1 MDQVRGVLESL
12 GFQVRDGDGD
22 ELAVTAP
29 YWRSDI
35 RIEDDVIEEVAR
47 IVGYDDIPTTAMAT
61 PIPHHSPK
69 PFEEL
74 RERVRDALAAA
85 GMQEV
90 LTYSLTD
97 RETLDMV
104 DGLVGIGDPLA
115 LANPM
120 SRDLQALRTSL
131 RGNMLK
137 TLGANRR
144 MSRGEGLRLFEI
156 GRVFIPR
163 EEAKERDLPDER
175 QMVVGAVS
183 GPRFPASWLAQQV
196 DMDFYDAKGAL
207 EAMLAA
213 TGIEAAFE
221 PGEDAVMHPG
231 KTARLIVD
239 GKQVGVVG
247 EVHPSTLQRFDL
259 EDSAVAMFEIDLGAL
274 FEATSAGPAAYVP
287 VSRFPQAERDIA
299 LIVDEGASSA
309 SIQQIIDRHKLVA
322 SSRPFDM
329 YTGEGVPGGKKSA
342 AYRIVFQSEKA
353 TLTSE
358 AIDRAQGDIL
368 RQLQRRLGAELR
380 T

>member
-1 MDQVRGVLESL
+1 M
-12 GFQVRDGDGD
+12 
-22 ELAVTAP
+22 TAP

-47 IVGYDDIPTTAMAT
+47 VVGYDEIPTTAMAT

-69 PFEEL
+69 PFEDL

-104 DGLVGIGDPLA
+104 NGLDGIAEPLEV
-115 LANPM
+115 ANPM
-120 SRDLQALRTSL
+120 SRDLQVLRTSL
-131 RGNMLK
+131 RGSVLR
-137 TLGANRR
+137 TLEANRR
-144 MSRGEGLRLFEI
+144 MTRGEGLRLFEI

-163 EEAKERDLPDER
+163 EEARERDLPDER
-175 QMVVGAVS
+175 QMVVGAMS
-183 GPRFPASWLAQQV
+183 GPRFPASWLASQA

-207 EAMLAA
+207 DAMLAEI
-213 TGIEAAFE
+213 GVEASFE
-221 PGEDAVMHPG
+221 PAEDTVMHPG
-231 KTARLIVD
+231 KTARLTVG
-239 GKQVGVVG
+239 GKAVGVVG
-247 EVHPSTLQRFDL
+247 EVHPSTLQKFDL
-259 EDSAVAMFEIDLGAL
+259 EDAAAAMFEIDLEAL
-274 FEATSAGPAAYVP
+274 FEAVSVRPTTYAP

-299 LIVDEGASSA
+299 IIVDESVPSA
-309 SIQQIIDRHKLVA
+309 RVQQIIDRHKLTA
-322 SSRPFDM
+322 SSQPFDL
-329 YTGEGVPGGKKSA
+329 YTGEGVPAGKKSV

-368 RQLQRRLGAELR
+368 RQLRRELGAEMR
-380 T
+380 S

>member
-1 MDQVRGVLESL
+1 
-12 GFQVRDGDGD
+12 
-22 ELAVTAP
+22 
-29 YWRSDI
+29 
-35 RIEDDVIEEVAR
+35 
-47 IVGYDDIPTTAMAT
+47 
-61 PIPHHSPK
+61 
-69 PFEEL
+69 
-74 RERVRDALAAA
+74 
-85 GMQEV
+85 
-90 LTYSLTD
+90 
-97 RETLDMV
+97 
-104 DGLVGIGDPLA
+104 
-115 LANPM
+115 
-120 SRDLQALRTSL
+120 
-131 RGNMLK
+131 MLK

-207 EAMLAA
+207 EAMLAG

-231 KTARLIVD
+231 KTARLSVD

-274 FEATSAGPAAYVP
+274 FEATSAGLAAYVP

-329 YTGEGVPGGKKSA
+329 YTGEGVPAGKKSV
-342 AYRIVFQSEKA
+342 AYRIVFQSEQA

-358 AIDRAQGDIL
+358 AVDRAQGDIL

-380 T
+380 A